1 MTGPANEAW
10 IGTIFN
16 LACPHVQQVEVSLCQ
31 EFGDAISSA

>member
-16 LACPHVQQVEVSLCQ
+16 LACPHVQQVEVSPCQ